1 MISIGTRSF
10 MKFNATKISLLL
22 LVIAMTSCNALRR
35 VGDNELLLTKNTVY
49 ADSAKVNNEDVHS
62 LIYQKPNSTLL
73 GYPLRLNL
81 YNLAKKDPDSSFN
94 AWLHKKEKREER
106 LIKFLS
112 KKQVERLGESFL
124 VKGASIWL
132 KNIGEAPVV
141 IDTFRTRRSLQR
153 LSAYYKS
160 KGYFNNNTT
169 FIVDSSNRKQ
179 RAAIQYH
186 IDLGTPYKIDSLLR
200 RISSPQLDSI
210 HQLYVADSYLKSG
223 SQINLQD
230 LNMERE
236 RLTEL
241 YRNTGVYNFQ
251 ESAISFDLIGDT
263 TKVGSN
269 QKLDIQLNIEDLKRR
284 TDNAITT
291 EEYKVHSF
299 DKINIYTDFTFNGEQ
314 DSLQSVEYKNF
325 TIYYKD
331 RLRYKPKALTD
342 AVFLKK
348 DSIYKEI
355 DRIRTHRQ
363 ITNLNNFKYPNI
375 EFVADT
381 TEAKLTANIYLS
393 PRPKYSLGTDFDI
406 THSNIQFLGLGFSPS
421 LQARNLFKGAE
432 NLSISGRI
440 NMGASKDPSIV
451 DNRFFNILEFGGD
464 INLNLPRI
472 WMPFFST
479 SKIISNYMLPQTKIS
494 MGTSFQQ
501 NIGLDKETFNAILGY
516 NWSPTDFKRN
526 TVELLNVQ
534 FVRNVNPS
542 RFFKVYQNTYNKLDR
557 IADDYQDNPALTD
570 YFETPEDGT
579 EPRLI
584 IPTGTTGFTN
594 AILNREVTSSSLD
607 FNEVS
612 SIEERRKRLSENN
625 LIFTSNYTY
634 TRNNKIGITDNDF
647 HQFRFKVESAGNL
660 LSVISNI
667 IPFNTSET
675 DKKLV
680 FGVPYSQYIKTEFD
694 YIQHW
699 SFPRNTVLAFR
710 SFFGIAIPY
719 GNSDNIPFARSYF
732 AGGSNDNRAWLPY
745 SLGPGSTQG
754 LNDFNEANLKL
765 ALNVEYRF
773 PIVGN
778 IKGALFADA
787 GNIWN
792 VLDNV
797 KDDAA
802 TFENLE
808 SLADIALG
816 TGLGIRYDFS
826 YFVFRLDMGFKT
838 YNPAEESGKKWF
850 RDYNLANGVFNIGIN
865 YPF

>member
-557 IADDYQDNPALTD
+557 IADDYQDNPALSD

-594 AILNREVTSSSLD
+594 AILNREVISSSLD

-660 LSVISNI
+660 LSGISNI

-699 SFPRNTVLAFR
+699 SFPRNTVLALR

>member
-1 MISIGTRSF
+1 

-660 LSVISNI
+660 LSGISNI

-699 SFPRNTVLAFR
+699 SFPRNTVLALR

>member
-1 MISIGTRSF
+1 M
-10 MKFNATKISLLL
+10 

-269 QKLDIQLNIEDLKRR
+269 KKLDIQLNIEDLKRR

-660 LSVISNI
+660 LSGISNI

-699 SFPRNTVLAFR
+699 SFPRNTVLALR